1 MPPLP
6 AKKRKTGIVGFGST
20 SSGAKKVIGLDK
32 KPAKITKK
40 TKKTDT
46 KKTGV
51 HTFGEM
57 IKEGQRKEAGS
68 KAKQDGGDKTDADD
82 ADYKPDPDDAM
93 EEGDAVVKRT
103 VQPTRANAKKF
114 KGQGRTIGSEDTRDG
129 DSGKDGDG
137 AAGQ

>member
-1 MPPLP
+1 
-6 AKKRKTGIVGFGST
+6 
-20 SSGAKKVIGLDK
+20 
-32 KPAKITKK
+32 
-40 TKKTDT
+40 
-46 KKTGV
+46 
-51 HTFGEM
+51 
-57 IKEGQRKEAGS
+57 
-68 KAKQDGGDKTDADD
+68 
-82 ADYKPDPDDAM
+82 M